1 MSQWLGVDYR
11 VDLMI
16 DMQQVSFRY
25 HKFQIEKSQPLGH
38 GSYGAVYKAKCD
50 QLLCAAKILHPT
62 ILDPQDPGAGKIM
75 QRFEQECAFLGN
87 IRHPHIVQYLGMTT
101 DPESRLP
108 VLLMELLDQ
117 NLTTMLEQAKQL
129 LPYRV
134 QVDLCTDISVAIAYL
149 HSNGIIHRDLSSNN
163 VLIIADRRA
172 KVTDFGM
179 SKLTDAATQAVT
191 KTMCPG
197 TLVYMPPEA
206 FREPPTYTRKMDCFS
221 MGVIMIQV
229 CTRLW
234 PEPGPRTCLVPFHAS
249 PTGKTEVPVLEPERR
264 KNHIDLIDPAHSF
277 LPIMMDCLDNNEEER
292 PSADELC
299 ERLANLKETARL
311 DESTYAAKSSQSDIT
326 NELER
331 QIMEL
336 RVTKEREIREL
347 EEQFTMKNKQ
357 AEREI
362 EHQDFMIATQTQQ
375 LLDKVRETDVLLN
388 DITELQQINA
398 TLCGQIEQLHLQLQ
412 SALSAN
418 VRSQGSH
425 IFSHTSKL
433 ELNWRGEENAPIR
446 ITKGASAVV
455 NGDVAYFTGTD
466 GRLCAYNST
475 SRQWSRLQ
483 DCPHQGSSLA
493 IVKDFLTTIGGISRD
508 LHNSTNELNSLKLDA
523 AHPEWLLKHYPPMP
537 TKRHNAT
544 AVSTDNHVIVAGGW
558 RDDKCLDVVE
568 VMNTD
573 SLEWMKVASL
583 PYPFTG
589 VSLTVCRDKVYML
602 GGWGDESENK
612 TRSILACSL
621 MDLLHSTTRERSDG
635 WYSISSVP
643 VYCSTISAFIKEG
656 GVSELVAVG
665 GESVATTCMGQSIA
679 NADIYRYNRITSLWE
694 IIGSVPTAR
703 PCCMVVI
710 LSSGDMMVIGD
721 CSSHS
726 LNTVEI
732 CSFIS
737 SLASYSHTLSDS
749 PSPS

>member
-1 MSQWLGVDYR
+1 
-11 VDLMI
+11 MI

-25 HKFQIEKSQPLGH
+25 RNFQIDKSQPLGQ

-62 ILDPQDPGAGKIM
+62 ILDPQDPGARKIM

-117 NLTTMLEQAKQL
+117 NLTTMLEQLKQS

-134 QVDLCTDISVAIAYL
+134 QVDLCADISVAIAYL

-179 SKLTDAATQAVT
+179 SKLTNATTHNQAMT

-206 FREPPTYTRKMDCFS
+206 LREPPTYTRKMDCFS
-221 MGVIMIQV
+221 MGVIIIQV

-234 PEPGPRTCLVPFHAS
+234 PEPGPRTHLVPFDAS
-249 PTGKTEVPVLEPERR
+249 PTGETEMPILEKERR
-264 KNHIDLIDPAHSF
+264 RNHIDLIDPAHSF
-277 LPIMMDCLDNNEEER
+277 LPIVMDCLDNNEEKR

-311 DESTYAAKSSQSDIT
+311 DESTYAAKSCQSDIT

-446 ITKGASAVV
+446 IRKGAAVV
-455 NGDVAYFTGTD
+455 NGDVAYFTGAD
-466 GRLCAYNST
+466 GRLCSYNSS
-475 SRQWSRLQ
+475 SRQWSRLP

-493 IVKDFLTTIGGISRD
+493 IVKDFLTAIGGISRD
-508 LHNSTNELNSLKLDA
+508 PQKSTNELNCLKLED
-523 AHPEWLLKHYPPMP
+523 AHPEWLLNHHPPMP

-558 RDDKCLDVVE
+558 RNDKCLDVVE

-589 VSLTVCRDKVYML
+589 VSLTACRDKVYML
-602 GGWGDESENK
+602 GGWGQETENK
-612 TRSILACSL
+612 THSVLACSL
-621 MDLLHSTTRERSDG
+621 TDLLHSTVQERSDD
-635 WYSISSVP
+635 WHSISSVP
-643 VYCSTISAFIKEG
+643 VYCSAMCSFIKEG

-665 GESVATTCMGQSIA
+665 GESVATMGQSIT
-679 NADIYRYNRITSLWE
+679 NADIYRYNQITGLWE
-694 IIGSVPTAR
+694 AIGSVPLIAR

-732 CSFIS
+732 CSFI
-737 SLASYSHTLSDS
+737 LASHTFSDS
-749 PSPS
+749 PS